1 MCEAL
6 HNGSHPVGPAS
17 RIHLPLYQLS
27 SDNQQAVYPN
37 GPSNFWDELRGKG
50 DLKERDLM
58 RNHRM
63 YQPVDLQRNG
73 LVSLG
78 LKGNS
83 LLPHFLH
90 PPSEQSPS
98 FYPKAGP

>member
-1 MCEAL
+1 MKFST
-6 HNGSHPVGPAS
+6 NGSHPVGPAS

-27 SDNQQAVYPN
+27 SDSQQAVYPN
-37 GPSNFWDELRGKG
+37 GPSASFWGELRVKGK
-50 DLKERDLM
+50 LTERDPM

-83 LLPHFLH
+83 LLPHF
-90 PPSEQSPS
+90 
-98 FYPKAGP
+98 